1 MVTTPKGISGEID
14 GQPFFIGTWWWTLY
28 GVHKPVNGV
37 TTEQILQMLVDNH
50 VNEIYLDAGGL
61 NPDDAPIDPYGA
73 TFSEMR
79 AFAAACHERGIRLS
93 ALTGCSRND
102 VVKWLDPTRGYPEI
116 MEFLGIVE
124 AYNDSV
130 SENERFTAVHLD
142 VEPHSADRFLTERAE
157 MLQLYADAMLCAAK
171 RCHDKKLAV
180 ETDVCGG
187 FRDDDVVTVHGQQVP
202 IMDALFEAC
211 DTITVMAYRRSAER
225 QMDFGTRRYL
235 PYAVKH
241 GKRLVV
247 GCETMKPEYDLDV
260 DDIPKEITYSSIGR
274 DAMLCELEKL
284 QRMLMETDVTSVGV
298 AVHHVYSWYHLF
310 YNLDPKTGYGDLD
323 PETGYRD

>member
-1 MVTTPKGISGEID
+1 MATMQKGISGEVD

-28 GVHKPVNGV
+28 GIHKPVHGV
-37 TTEQILQMLVDNH
+37 STEQILDLLVENH
-50 VNEIYLDAGGL
+50 VNEIYLDASGL
-61 NPDDAPIDPYGA
+61 NPDGGKVDPYGA
-73 TFSEMR
+73 NYSEMR

-93 ALTGCSRND
+93 ALTGCSRKH
-102 VVKWLDPTRGYPEI
+102 VVKWLDPKRGYQEI

-124 AYNDSV
+124 AYNDAV
-130 SENERFTAVHLD
+130 NENERFTAVHLD
-142 VEPHSADRFLTERAE
+142 VEPHSAEEFLTERAA
-157 MLQLYADAMLCAAK
+157 MLQLYADAMLRAAK
-171 RCHDKKLAV
+171 RCHDKNLAV

-187 FRDDDVVTVHGQQVP
+187 FFDTDLVTVNGQQVP

-225 QMDFGTRRYL
+225 QMEFGTRRYL

-241 GKRLVV
+241 SRRLVV

-260 DDIPKEITYSSIGR
+260 DDIPKEITYSSLGR
-274 DAMLCELEKL
+274 DAMLCEMDKL
-284 QRMLMETDVTSVGV
+284 QHMLRETGLANVGI

-310 YNLDPKTGYGDLD
+310 RNLDPKVGYGDLD
-323 PETGYRD
+323 PATGYRD